1 MFAVQ
6 TAGSIFQHG
15 QQTAAVRARNRAKLA
30 NFNAENEAYI
40 ADTILNNTQWK
51 NTVQSS
57 EVAIDNIFT
66 NAAKTWETQDLEMDA
81 IHAKHAFNTVDILK
95 EMYKNEY
102 AGEQTGVT
110 AGRLAGASV
119 RDAGMALTKSVRD
132 VLINED
138 KSYMNKEIATI
149 DANAKMRDQWEQ
161 VRQSPIPG
169 QSPVAPE
176 YEAGPSTG
184 ALMMN
189 IAMNAAGSYLQGTKM
204 NLMKQQT
211 NAMTNMMNQATKTA
225 GGAFTMPA
233 GVFNPTSAINRGL
246 PSAGSMFASS
256 TPSLNLGFTSDLV
269 NRASLAV
276 APNMF
281 TQAGQRPDYLG
292 AFNITSQSLTQ

>member
-81 IHAKHAFNTVDILK
+81 IHAKHAFNTIDILK

-211 NAMTNMMNQATKTA
+211 KALNAIGSNMATATTTA
-225 GGAFTMPA
+225 TQTAASQVARTWQSNLQNFMDPISQLGA
-233 GVFNPTSAINRGL
+233 
-246 PSAGSMFASS
+246 
-256 TPSLNLGFTSDLV
+256 SDLSRNALQTT
-269 NRASLAV
+269 NRAALQV
-276 APNMF
+276 
-281 TQAGQRPDYLG
+281 G
-292 AFNITSQSLTQ
+292 AQLRTGLYDITT

>member
-57 EVAIDNIFT
+57 EVAIDDIFT

-138 KSYMNKEIATI
+138 KSYINKEIATI

-169 QSPVAPE
+169 QTPLAPE

-211 NAMTNMMNQATKTA
+211 KALQNLGNNMLPNT
-225 GGAFTMPA
+225 
-233 GVFNPTSAINRGL
+233 GVFDPGSAINARL
-246 PSAGSMFASS
+246 PSAGSMFTSN
-256 TPSLNLGFTSDLV
+256 TPSLNLGFSSDLV
-269 NRASLAV
+269 NRASLAI
-276 APNMF
+276 APNMY
-281 TQAGQRPDYLG
+281 TRAGQSAAALG
-292 AFNITSQSLTQ
+292 AFNTTNQFWDW

>member
-15 QQTAAVRARNRAKLA
+15 QETAAVRARNRAKLA

-57 EVAIDNIFT
+57 EVAIDDIFT

-138 KSYMNKEIATI
+138 KSYINKEIATI

-169 QSPVAPE
+169 QTPLAPE

-211 NAMTNMMNQATKTA
+211 NAMKQIGANMQATSNIGTNLNIPFT
-225 GGAFTMPA
+225 GSGSTAFTSGA
-233 GVFNPTSAINRGL
+233 TSSLG
-246 PSAGSMFASS
+246 MSS
-256 TPSLNLGFTSDLV
+256 YASDLV
-269 NRASLAV
+269 NRSALNI
-276 APNMF
+276 PY
-281 TQAGQRPDYLG
+281 TQAQAAAGQLG
-292 AFNITSQSLTQ
+292 ANLNLLTGWG